1 MGEPPEA
8 EETPM
13 SIDRRLRLGSA
24 AAVLL
29 LAALG
34 PACHRPGSRPVA
46 GSLPPAPPPV
56 VETAPP
62 APVPPPPGR
71 FDQEMRAADE
81 AERGGDYQKA
91 VETYERIVSS
101 GADPSALA
109 DARYRLALAYLDPN
123 SPSRSADQSLK
134 SIEDLLRDSPG
145 HPRSREARTIKQI
158 LVELKQAIDELAQA
172 RGDIEASRTQLQ
184 ALQAR
189 FDEKEQELKRIKEV
203 LLEKKP

>member
-1 MGEPPEA
+1 MP
-8 EETPM
+8 
-13 SIDRRLRLGSA
+13 IDRRLTLSSV

-46 GSLPPAPPPV
+46 GTLPPAPAPV

-71 FDQEMRAADE
+71 FDQEMRAADD
-81 AERGGDYQKA
+81 AERGGDYQTA

-123 SPSRSADQSLK
+123 SPSRNTDQSLK

-145 HPRSREARTIKQI
+145 HPRSREARTIRQI
-158 LVELKQAIDELAQA
+158 LAELKQAIEELAQA
-172 RGDIEASRTQLQ
+172 RGEIEASRTQLQ
-184 ALQAR
+184 ALQVR
-189 FDEKEQELKRIKEV
+189 LEEKEQELKRIKEV